1 MLRKM
6 FIQSVA
12 QAAQKK
18 KKQVLPVG
26 AEPMTFCLL
35 LQRFYHSATGD
46 WSVVDPHTQIREGRG
61 GVGGGG
67 LKKCFSTLWASVCPP
82 WIPPLDLPLLLI
94 AKTTNYFWLFLFA
107 IAWFCISSHISTS
120 HCHDSVAAQDWTK
133 HPSNICYK
141 LSWYAGW

>member
-46 WSVVDPHTQIREGRG
+46 WSVVDPHIQIREGRG

-67 LKKCFSTLWASVCPP
+67 GLVFSKSV
-82 WIPPLDLPLLLI
+82 
-94 AKTTNYFWLFLFA
+94 FWLFGPQFGLK
-107 IAWFCISSHISTS
+107 IIIVSLPWIC
-120 HCHDSVAAQDWTK
+120 HCW
-133 HPSNICYK
+133 
-141 LSWYAGW
+141 

>member
-46 WSVVDPHTQIREGRG
+46 WSVVDPHIQIREGRG

-67 LKKCFSTLWASVCPP
+67 VWCSQKVF
-82 WIPPLDLPLLLI
+82 
-94 AKTTNYFWLFLFA
+94 F
-107 IAWFCISSHISTS
+107 
-120 HCHDSVAAQDWTK
+120 DSLG
-133 HPSNICYK
+133 
-141 LSWYAGW
+141 LSWV

>member
-46 WSVVDPHTQIREGRG
+46 WSVVDPHIQIREGRG
-61 GVGGGG
+61 GVGGGVWCSQKVSFDSLG
-67 LKKCFSTLWASVCPP
+67 LSLV
-82 WIPPLDLPLLLI
+82 
-94 AKTTNYFWLFLFA
+94 
-107 IAWFCISSHISTS
+107 
-120 HCHDSVAAQDWTK
+120 
-133 HPSNICYK
+133 
-141 LSWYAGW
+141 